1 MKYKKRGGPST
12 STGISALQEGNK
24 QFVQMAVYWGTA
36 CNSLQAQVRALL
48 ALRDRKGIFELCEVS
63 NEDMDRMRQFMVT
76 GIPVYFSRYPD
87 GITKM
92 YPVPEQ
98 T

>member
-1 MKYKKRGGPST
+1 MAFSSQAGAVSDLME
-12 STGISALQEGNK
+12 SNK
-24 QFVQMAVYWGTA
+24 QYAHMVVYWGTA

-48 ALRDRKGIFELCEVS
+48 ALRDRKGILELCEVT
-63 NEDMDRMRQFMVT
+63 NEDMDQMRQFLVT

-92 YPVPEQ
+92 YPIPEQ